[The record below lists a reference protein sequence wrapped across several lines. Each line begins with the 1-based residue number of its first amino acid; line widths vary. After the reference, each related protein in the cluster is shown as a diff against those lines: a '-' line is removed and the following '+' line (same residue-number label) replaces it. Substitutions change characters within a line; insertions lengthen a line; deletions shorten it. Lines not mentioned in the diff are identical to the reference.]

1 MDNEKVLRQLYFE
14 KLIDATEIS
23 DKEYEN
29 LKKSDYENIFRVY
42 GSIIRYMKTDGITDK
57 TKFAIKYRTY
67 KCIKTIKNIL
77 LATFIIS
84 TVSISL
90 YILLLLSAK
99 YY

>member
-1 MDNEKVLRQLYFE
+1 MDNNEIFLSKLYREKMLDTEEITKPEYDRLKNSSDMGAFQLTGTCLY
-14 KLIDATEIS
+14 
-23 DKEYEN
+23 Y
-29 LKKSDYENIFRVY
+29 
-42 GSIIRYMKTDGITDK
+42 KTTGITDK
-57 TKFAIKYRTY
+57 TKTEIQFRTY

-99 YY
+99 